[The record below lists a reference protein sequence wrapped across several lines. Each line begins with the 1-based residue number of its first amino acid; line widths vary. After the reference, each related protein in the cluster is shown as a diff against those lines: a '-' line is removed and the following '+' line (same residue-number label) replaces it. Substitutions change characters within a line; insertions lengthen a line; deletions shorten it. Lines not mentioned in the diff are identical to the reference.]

1 MNSKLL
7 ISIAVATSLVGSL
20 IVAVPAQANEQ
31 WSEISAVEI
40 PSGSEGVSI
49 VENGGFDRFS
59 TRGAISS
66 RGSGAYDYESWFCD
80 KGNTRSGDC
89 NLDDPRIH
97 FVSNAIL
104 PFCES
109 AKQENCVES
118 LELGPAG
125 GPLEKASFV
134 RHVNLRTLP
143 EIKSQGLMAGGTTPL
158 FESSV
163 MHQGG
168 QSTYGASVVAQ
179 VEYNRETRSFET
191 KSLTAAVY
199 GYNEKRDPEID
210 IQLTTKWVD
219 EKGKTRRMTG
229 ERSNVNCIWIE
240 QGACGVEQA
249 MSPGVE
255 VKLTMRVPDTFTGW
269 FRGRLKSPEISVSK
283 FSNSTTKISV
293 KAMPIEVGRLF
304 AVASYAKSTP
314 QQRRAILDNAGSGNF
329 FRGNGRSMTSAHWG
343 DFRYLELFRK
353 LTKDTAATTTS
364 HWSFSTIDN
373 SSNNR
378 CLASKSRVLGIVT
391 TNATVYNG
399 VVPTFRNGQLSY
411 DVAGLH
417 YLPNGELNQGSYDL
431 VMRSDVARCLYGFSK
446 APLSAKVSVFNNKGE
461 RSTATTV
468 VGEKNGWLRLAAY
481 GFTFSKKTIKVKLN
495 QKPRR

>member
-1 MNSKLL
+1 
-7 ISIAVATSLVGSL
+7 
-20 IVAVPAQANEQ
+20 
-31 WSEISAVEI
+31 
-40 PSGSEGVSI
+40 
-49 VENGGFDRFS
+49 
-59 TRGAISS
+59 
-66 RGSGAYDYESWFCD
+66 
-80 KGNTRSGDC
+80 
-89 NLDDPRIH
+89 
-97 FVSNAIL
+97 
-104 PFCES
+104 
-109 AKQENCVES
+109 
-118 LELGPAG
+118 
-125 GPLEKASFV
+125 
-134 RHVNLRTLP
+134 
-143 EIKSQGLMAGGTTPL
+143 
-158 FESSV
+158 
-163 MHQGG
+163 
-168 QSTYGASVVAQ
+168 
-179 VEYNRETRSFET
+179 
-191 KSLTAAVY
+191 
-199 GYNEKRDPEID
+199 
-210 IQLTTKWVD
+210 
-219 EKGKTRRMTG
+219 MT
-229 ERSNVNCIWIE
+229 
-240 QGACGVEQA
+240 
-249 MSPGVE
+249 
-255 VKLTMRVPDTFTGW
+255 F
-269 FRGRLKSPEISVSK
+269 
-283 FSNSTTKISV
+283 
-293 KAMPIEVGRLF
+293 
-304 AVASYAKSTP
+304 
-314 QQRRAILDNAGSGNF
+314 
-329 FRGNGRSMTSAHWG
+329 AHWG